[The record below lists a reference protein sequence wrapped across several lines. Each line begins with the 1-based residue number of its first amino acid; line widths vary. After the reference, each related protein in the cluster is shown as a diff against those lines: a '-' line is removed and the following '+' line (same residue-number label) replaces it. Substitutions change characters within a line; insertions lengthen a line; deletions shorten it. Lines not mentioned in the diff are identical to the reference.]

1 VTRSVTPRGRLPGA
15 RRLRASGRILCA
27 WYAHIDLAPGQER
40 QGREGPGDLL
50 LAQQPDH
57 GPLEPEEGESPPS
70 SWQVHYGVPLM
81 DRKFMVKRVVRR
93 GAVLALPTQYFMLT
107 TDGAILDDFHGTTK
121 AKRPLSFIGTESLGV
136 EEVSHGVESLA
147 LTEDE
152 AVLVGA
158 LNIID
163 PKIERVAAIVTDLGR
178 LSTLRRGGVYVRRE
192 GETERLSLGSMGDG
206 MWLLVDEIDTG
217 VHYTALPEVWRFLL
231 EVSEQLD
238 VQVFA
243 TTHSRDCVEA
253 LAEALEARGDSAATV
268 QRIEAGRR
276 ESVVFEAGDIIYAAR
291 ADVEVR

>member
-1 VTRSVTPRGRLPGA
+1 
-15 RRLRASGRILCA
+15 
-27 WYAHIDLAPGQER
+27 
-40 QGREGPGDLL
+40 
-50 LAQQPDH
+50 
-57 GPLEPEEGESPPS
+57 
-70 SWQVHYGVPLM
+70 
-81 DRKFMVKRVVRR
+81 
-93 GAVLALPTQYFMLT
+93 LALPTQYFMLT

-206 MWLLVDEIDTG
+206 MWRLLALALSAVRAKGGALLVDEIDTG